1 MKKISRFC
9 LFSLSLVL
17 ICGLCACAPDIEKPE
32 SEVSFSSSGLQ
43 SSGTTSPQ
51 EENSLS
57 SLPESTPFDPESSLF
72 PQAEALTYHI
82 VNLVFTRDHI
92 ENAQPLRDGDI
103 FRFMI
108 SLLVQNENS
117 LSAFYP
123 DCVSVDESGR
133 ATFPLEAVQQMVSD
147 VFGES
152 GWFVEDPSYDAQQNA
167 YCMDTGFGLSS
178 VYSYEGLSLSW
189 DAAENTVIADFSLI
203 DTPAF
208 PGEGDYGTYRITYRA
223 LTEDGRTFLR
233 YDGVQKTDD
242 E

>member
-1 MKKISRFC
+1 M
-9 LFSLSLVL
+9 
-17 ICGLCACAPDIEKPE
+17 
-32 SEVSFSSSGLQ
+32 
-43 SSGTTSPQ
+43 
-51 EENSLS
+51 
-57 SLPESTPFDPESSLF
+57 
-72 PQAEALTYHI
+72 TYHI

-123 DCVSVDESGR
+123 DCVSVDENGR

-152 GWFVEDPSYDAQQNA
+152 DWFVEDPSYDAQQNA

-233 YDGVQKTDD
+233 YDGVQKTDG
-242 E
+242 

>member
-17 ICGLCACAPDIEKPE
+17 ICGLCACAPDIDKPG

-43 SSGTTSPQ
+43 SSEATVPQ
-51 EENSLS
+51 EEISFS
-57 SLPESTPFDPESSLF
+57 SPPESALFDPASSLF

-92 ENAQPLRDGDI
+92 ENAQPFRDGDI

-108 SLLVQNENS
+108 SLLVQNENR

-133 ATFPLEAVQQMVSD
+133 ATFPLAAVQQMVSD

-152 GWFVEDPSYDAQQNA
+152 SWFVEDPSYDARQNA

-178 VYSYEGLSLSW
+178 VYSYEDLSLSW
-189 DAAENTVIADFSLI
+189 DAA
-203 DTPAF
+203 
-208 PGEGDYGTYRITYRA
+208 
-223 LTEDGRTFLR
+223 
-233 YDGVQKTDD
+233 
-242 E
+242 

>member
-1 MKKISRFC
+1 MKKFCRLC

-17 ICGLCACAPDIEKPE
+17 ICGLCACAPDIDKPG

-43 SSGTTSPQ
+43 SSEATGPQ
-51 EENSLS
+51 EEISFS
-57 SLPESTPFDPESSLF
+57 SPPESAPFDPASSLF

-82 VNLVFTRDHI
+82 VNLVFTRDH
-92 ENAQPLRDGDI
+92 
-103 FRFMI
+103 M
-108 SLLVQNENS
+108 VQNENR
-117 LSAFYP
+117 LSSFYP

-133 ATFPLEAVQQMVSD
+133 ATFPLAAVQQMVSD

-152 GWFVEDPSYDAQQNA
+152 SWFVEDPSYDARQNA

-178 VYSYEGLSLSW
+178 VYSYEDLSLSW

-208 PGEGDYGTYRITYRA
+208 PGEGDYGAYRITYRA
-223 LTEDGRTFLR
+223 LTENGRTFLR
-233 YDGVQKTDD
+233 YAGVQKVDK
-242 E
+242 